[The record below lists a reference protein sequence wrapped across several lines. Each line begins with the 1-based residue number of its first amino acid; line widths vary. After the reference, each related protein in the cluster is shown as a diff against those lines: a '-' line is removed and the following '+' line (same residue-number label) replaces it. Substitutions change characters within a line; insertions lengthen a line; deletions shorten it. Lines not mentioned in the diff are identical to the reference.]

1 MTIRAMKCAAQKY
14 FDTFRLR
21 FPHYLMQVENNN
33 EKIMNTIN
41 PFNGF
46 LKFNCTYC
54 GQHMECAPRLAGRQF
69 LCPSCRHPIVIPT
82 PRGDLV
88 GKELQAAHTWD
99 EIVPLPDIE
108 VPTRYRMRNPANGVL
123 ADAA

>member
-1 MTIRAMKCAAQKY
+1 
-14 FDTFRLR
+14 
-21 FPHYLMQVENNN
+21 
-33 EKIMNTIN
+33 
-41 PFNGF
+41 
-46 LKFNCTYC
+46 
-54 GQHMECAPRLAGRQF
+54 MECAPRLAGRQF

-108 VPTRYRMRNPANGVL
+108 VAMCHRRRPP
-123 ADAA
+123 DAARRPGREGIAGCTHLGRNRAIAGHRSSHTLSAALSGKWGVGTRRLD